1 MFPELMHGCIIQ
13 HYPFYIERVK
23 KNRVAA
29 HSEIAPEKCFRG
41 EAWIPQRTETLLTQK
56 QLRKTESLASKKSS

>member
-1 MFPELMHGCIIQ
+1 
-13 HYPFYIERVK
+13 VK

-41 EAWIPQRTETLLTQK
+41 DAWIPQRTETLLTQK